1 MISTSEISR
10 TTTTSLP
17 SRITSWPRRVLW
29 SALLR
34 RKIIGAAVVASLLG
48 AIYWL
53 AVASDRYVSEAHVIV
68 QSTDLVGG
76 QTMDFSSLLNGG
88 GVGSRADQLLLR
100 DHLLSVDMLKKLDAE
115 LSLRAH
121 YSDWHRDPLS
131 RMWFKDAPL
140 EWFHRHYLSRVSI
153 ELDDYAGV
161 LVVRAQGYD
170 SKTAH
175 AITGMLVREGERF
188 LNDKAHAL
196 AQSQVAFLEEQ
207 VLKLNQE
214 AGRARQKLLDYQD
227 KKGLVSP
234 QATAENL
241 ATIVARLE
249 AQRTELETQ
258 RRMLQ
263 AYLVPNHPN
272 IIQLDQQIAAVEK
285 QVGQEQAKLAS
296 PGGKTLNRTVEE
308 FRRLEMEASF
318 AHDIYK
324 TALVALEKGRI
335 EATRMIKKVSLL
347 QSPTQPEYPLE
358 PRRIYNTLVFVL
370 AVLLMAGVVQ
380 LLVAIVRDHKD

>member
-1 MISTSEISR
+1 MTDTIESSPSTSL
-10 TTTTSLP
+10 TSQ
-17 SRITSWPRRVLW
+17 IVGWPRRVLW
-29 SALLR
+29 PALKR
-34 RKIIGAAVVASLLG
+34 RQIIGAAVLAALLG

-53 AVASDRYVSEAHVIV
+53 AIASDRYVSEAHVIV
-68 QSTDLVGG
+68 QSTDLAGG

-88 GVGSRADQLLLR
+88 SGGSRADQLLLR
-100 DHLLSVDMLKKLDAE
+100 DHLLSVDMLRKLDAA
-115 LSLRAH
+115 LNLRAH

-131 RMWFKDAPL
+131 RLWFKDAPL
-140 EWFHRHYLSRVSI
+140 EWFHRHYLTRVSV
-153 ELDDYAGV
+153 EMDDYAGV

-170 SKTAH
+170 PKTAH
-175 AITGMLVREGERF
+175 AITAMLVREGERF
-188 LNDKAHAL
+188 MNDKDHAL

-214 AGRARQKLLDYQD
+214 AVRARQKLLDFQD

-272 IIQLDQQIAAVEK
+272 IVQLDQQIAAVER
-285 QVGQEQAKLAS
+285 QMTQEQAKLAS

-308 FRRLEMEASF
+308 FRRLEMEAGF
-318 AHDIYK
+318 AQDVYK

-335 EATRMIKKVSLL
+335 EATRMIKKVSVL
-347 QSPTQPEYPLE
+347 QTPTRPEYPIE
-358 PRRIYNTLVFVL
+358 PRRFYNTLVFVL